1 MDTYLKNY
9 KLKVKTLSP
18 VFIGSGQQINKLEY
32 ILDGKRLYVV
42 DMRTLMR
49 DVVERGLTESFYRF
63 MHAKQQYLK
72 SWLDSN
78 GMRDYKKY
86 AAYELNGTENIDRSR
101 SLKGIA
107 AFIKNAYN
115 EPYVPGSSIKG
126 MLRTIILWNKVY
138 DNYDK
143 HGKDRAQ
150 IKRTVREAESRRI
163 KSELKR
169 CSDSLE
175 REYFTEKKDKD
186 TEIKLM
192 RGLIV
197 GDSNP
202 LTLDDIVLCK
212 KIDVHPDGK
221 EKEPNIFRECLRPGV
236 EFECELTIDAN
247 IFPYSADELEKM
259 ITDYAKDYAYVV
271 TDYFPECYR
280 SAEDDKAVVLGGGA
294 GYFSKT
300 VTYSLFEND
309 EAVDVVSGYMSKT
322 TPRVHN
328 HGKDR
333 KIGISPH
340 TQKCTEF
347 RGNIY
352 EMGKC
357 SVEII

>member
-9 KLKVKTLSP
+9 KLKFKTLSP

-101 SLKGIA
+101 SLKSIA

-186 TEIKLM
+186 TEK
-192 RGLIV
+192 
-197 GDSNP
+197 
-202 LTLDDIVLCK
+202 
-212 KIDVHPDGK
+212 
-221 EKEPNIFRECLRPGV
+221 
-236 EFECELTIDAN
+236 
-247 IFPYSADELEKM
+247 
-259 ITDYAKDYAYVV
+259 
-271 TDYFPECYR
+271 
-280 SAEDDKAVVLGGGA
+280 
-294 GYFSKT
+294 
-300 VTYSLFEND
+300 
-309 EAVDVVSGYMSKT
+309 
-322 TPRVHN
+322 
-328 HGKDR
+328 
-333 KIGISPH
+333 
-340 TQKCTEF
+340 
-347 RGNIY
+347 
-352 EMGKC
+352 
-357 SVEII
+357 